1 MKAWSVTQINRYIKS
16 MFVQDVLLS
25 SLLVEGEVT
34 NCKYHSAGHIYFTL
48 KDSGGSLS
56 CIMFAGNRRML
67 KFPMK
72 DGDRV
77 TVCGSVDVYERDG
90 RYQLYAKE
98 IRPAGAGELYERFL
112 RLKAELEEMGMF
124 DPSYKKPIPRY
135 ARTVGIVTAPG
146 GAAVRDIQNIARRR
160 NPFVR
165 LILYPSLVQG
175 DGAAESLVR
184 GLEALDRAGVDVI
197 IIGRGGGSYEDLQA
211 FNEESVARAIFACGT
226 PVISAVG
233 HETDTTIADY
243 TADLRAPTPSA
254 AAELAGFD
262 CRQFLSDVEGRRLRI
277 TRGFRRKLQQ
287 AKEQAAFRE
296 RRFRLL
302 SPEARIRDGR
312 RRLTLLSER
321 LENGMR
327 ARIQGSRGRCGDLET
342 RIRAASFERL
352 KKARIRQDLL
362 ITRFAGASPVERL
375 RQGYSYAAGPDGKAV
390 TSIRQVRPGDRFRLY
405 VTDGV
410 VSAEVKET
418 ESYGG
423 RE

>member
-1 MKAWSVTQINRYIKS
+1 M
-16 MFVQDVLLS
+16 
-25 SLLVEGEVT
+25 
-34 NCKYHSAGHIYFTL
+34 
-48 KDSGGSLS
+48 
-56 CIMFAGNRRML
+56 
-67 KFPMK
+67 
-72 DGDRV
+72 
-77 TVCGSVDVYERDG
+77 
-90 RYQLYAKE
+90 
-98 IRPAGAGELYERFL
+98 
-112 RLKAELEEMGMF
+112 
-124 DPSYKKPIPRY
+124 
-135 ARTVGIVTAPG
+135 
-146 GAAVRDIQNIARRR
+146 
-160 NPFVR
+160 
-165 LILYPSLVQG
+165 
-175 DGAAESLVR
+175 
-184 GLEALDRAGVDVI
+184 
-197 IIGRGGGSYEDLQA
+197 
-211 FNEESVARAIFACGT
+211 
-226 PVISAVG
+226 
-233 HETDTTIADY
+233 
-243 TADLRAPTPSA
+243 
-254 AAELAGFD
+254 
-262 CRQFLSDVEGRRLRI
+262 EGRRLRI

>member
-197 IIGRGGGSYEDLQA
+197 IIGRGGGSYDDLQA

-233 HETDTTIADY
+233 HETDTTIDLCLRDAG
-243 TADLRAPTPSA
+243 DLRRGARDRYDDRGLYGGSA
-254 AAELAGFD
+254 RADAIGSRGAG
-262 CRQFLSDVEGRRLRI
+262 
-277 TRGFRRKLQQ
+277 
-287 AKEQAAFRE
+287 
-296 RRFRLL
+296 RFRLQAVPFGCGGKTL
-302 SPEARIRDGR
+302 THHPGIQAEAAAGERAGCVPGETVPSPEPGSADPRRAEASDPSFRAPGKRNARAHPGQPR
-312 RRLTLLSER
+312 TLRGSGDKDPCGIL
-321 LENGMR
+321 R
-327 ARIQGSRGRCGDLET
+327 ATE
-342 RIRAASFERL
+342 
-352 KKARIRQDLL
+352 K
-362 ITRFAGASPVERL
+362 
-375 RQGYSYAAGPDGKAV
+375 GPDP
-390 TSIRQVRPGDRFRLY
+390 PGSSDHPLC
-405 VTDGV
+405 
-410 VSAEVKET
+410 
-418 ESYGG
+418 GG
-423 RE
+423 

>member
-254 AAELAGFD
+254 AAELAVFD

-287 AKEQAAFRE
+287 AKEQAA
-296 RRFRLL
+296 FRLL